1 MKRMMAVSLAGMV
14 GNGPGRYFAD
24 HRVAYGLSL
33 AGAAGTAGYAAVRA
47 LRATGTKR
55 VPWTALAVLEG
66 AITVGVVGVRRAAV
80 GGHRSHGER
89 GRGRRRLGGHV
100 HHRHDLAG
108 VM

>member
-1 MKRMMAVSLAGMV
+1 MKRMMAVGLAGMV

-24 HRVAYGLSL
+24 HPVAYGLSV

-66 AITVGVVGVRRAAV
+66 VITVGVVGVRRAELL
-80 GGHRSHGER
+80 SQ
-89 GRGRRRLGGHV
+89 RLIQDY
-100 HHRHDLAG
+100 R
-108 VM
+108 